1 MEALRATT
9 EAARVAAICDKIKE
23 HGGTGKPMSVRKVAV
38 ISAMIDHIAGSDG
51 AEGMSVPTAGGG
63 KKAHKGSARWSDEV
77 SRLSE
82 SKPGAVVKCLRPGCG
97 GDDVSGILREACFMA
112 ACRGHPSI
120 IGYRGITLTPASKDE
135 YSLVADDVG
144 PSLADVI
151 LDRGR
156 PFPEAH
162 VRRVMRQLLCAAEAM
177 GERGIVHR
185 DINPANIL
193 FDNDTTTTGAVKIA
207 NFSAAK
213 SMVEKGEP
221 PAVFAGTNGYT
232 APEVLLRNAG
242 HDAAVDAWSLGCVM
256 MELLVG
262 GNGNKPLLFE
272 GKDEAD
278 QLYRIFDVLGVPSRK
293 AMLALKPRVVDDK
306 EVERRRA
313 RQRRVGHRNQLREL
327 FPELVLSQDGF
338 DVLNGLLTCDP
349 TKRLT
354 AAAALRCPWFADD
367 DDKDAS
373 VLSDVVSR
381 AVGTVARSCV
391 VVLRL
396 PWSMKQMMARPST
409 PRSPCAGRSLPPRFD
424 GERNTCLSGCPGSPD
439 AAADC
444 RNRGLSPGTAAT
456 PACSY
461 IPIQLKLL
469 DADRS

>member
-1 MEALRATT
+1 MEALR

-23 HGGTGKPMSVRKVAV
+23 HGDTGKPMSVRKVAV

-51 AEGMSVPTAGGG
+51 AEGMSVPTEGGG
-63 KKAHKGSARWSDEV
+63 RKARKGSARWSDEV

-112 ACRGHPSI
+112 ASRGHPSI
-120 IGYRGITLTPASKDE
+120 IGYRGITLTPGSKDE

-162 VRRVMRQLLCAAEAM
+162 VRRVMRQLLGAAEAI

-185 DINPANIL
+185 DINPANIF
-193 FDNDTTTTGAVKIA
+193 FDDDTTTGVVKIA

-213 SMVEKGEP
+213 SMAEKEGP

-232 APEVLLRNAG
+232 APEVLLRNAD

-262 GNGNKPLLFE
+262 GNGNKPLLFKGE
-272 GKDEAD
+272 DEAD

-354 AAAALRCPWFADD
+354 AAAALRCPWFADV

-381 AVGTVARSCV
+381 AAGTVARSCV
-391 VVLRL
+391 VVLRVAV
-396 PWSMKQMMARPST
+396 QFAR
-409 PRSPCAGRSLPPRFD
+409 RAIGLLISPKAVM
-424 GERNTCLSGCPGSPD
+424 
-439 AAADC
+439 
-444 RNRGLSPGTAAT
+444 
-456 PACSY
+456 
-461 IPIQLKLL
+461 
-469 DADRS
+469 